1 VGIAVPSRFRVR
13 TQSLSLYSSAARAAV
28 AKVAALNE
36 VLDGSR
42 NSSRNSRSASRK
54 KHLQSQQNVRAAQ
67 ILPPSL
73 AAAIRRLQPNDARS
87 HVATGEK
94 ADADGCVQADVR

>member
-1 VGIAVPSRFRVR
+1 
-13 TQSLSLYSSAARAAV
+13 LYSSAARAAV

-42 NSSRNSRSASRK
+42 NSSRNSRSASVK
-54 KHLQSQQNVRAAQ
+54 KKKLQSQQNVCAAQ

-94 ADADGCVQADVR
+94 ADADGCVQADV